1 MKALNVA
8 KYFLYKANQ
17 EGDLITNLKIQKLL
31 YYAQAWYLVNF
42 GKTLFDDQILAWNW
56 GPVIKSVYD
65 KYKEFR
71 HTPIIFEDDHGEILK
86 QFDNKEDLNFLNE
99 FYDQFSSYS
108 AHDLVNMSHNE
119 EPWEK
124 AYRTVS
130 QIINPEI
137 MKDFYTKL
145 YGKNNKK

>member
-1 MKALNVA
+1 M
-8 KYFLYKANQ
+8 
-17 EGDLITNLKIQKLL
+17 
-31 YYAQAWYLVNF
+31 VNF

>member
-1 MKALNVA
+1 MDALTIT

-17 EGDLITNLKIQKLL
+17 EGDLITNLKMQKLL

-42 GKTLFDDQILAWNW
+42 GKTLFDDQILAWNL

-65 KYKEFR
+65 EYKEFR
-71 HTPIIFEDDHGEILK
+71 HTPIIFEDDSGEILK
-86 QFDNKEDLNFLNE
+86 QFDKEDLNFLDE
-99 FYDQFSSYS
+99 FYDQFSGYS

-119 EPWEK
+119 EPWKK
-124 AYRTVS
+124 AYKTAS
-130 QIINPEI
+130 QIIDPEI

-145 YGKNNKK
+145 YEKNNKK